1 MKAEGQAPS
10 RDERFPKALRLLKRR
25 EFLEV
30 QEKGQ
35 KVPVE
40 CLLGLV
46 RPNGRPHCRVGLTIS
61 SKVGNAVER
70 ARLRRLLR
78 ECFRK
83 RHGQWPPGVDVVLVV
98 RQSAKDA
105 PFPVVSRAFDG
116 ITRKLQR
123 LFPSVPRE
131 SPPR

>member
-1 MKAEGQAPS
+1 MKAEAGAPS
-10 RDERFPKALRLLKRR
+10 RDERFPKEVRLLKRR

-30 QEKGQ
+30 QDKGQ
-35 KVPVE
+35 KVPFE
-40 CLLGLV
+40 CLLGLA

-83 RHGQWPPGVDVVLVV
+83 RQGQWPAGVDVVLVV

-105 PFPVVSRAFDG
+105 PFAVVSRAFDG
-116 ITRKLQR
+116 VTRKLQR
-123 LFPSVPRE
+123 LFPAPRE
-131 SPPR
+131 PSR

>member
-1 MKAEGQAPS
+1 MKAEEKAPV
-10 RDERFPKALRLLKRR
+10 RDERFPKEVRLLKRR

-30 QEKGQ
+30 QDKGQ

-46 RPNGRPHCRVGLTIS
+46 RPNGRPHCRVGLTVS

-83 RHGQWPPGVDVVLVV
+83 RQAQWPPGVDVVLVV

-105 PFPVVSRAFDG
+105 PFAVVSRAFDG
-116 ITRKLQR
+116 LTRKLQR
-123 LFPSVPRE
+123 LYPSGARE
-131 SPPR
+131 SSR

>member
-1 MKAEGQAPS
+1 V
-10 RDERFPKALRLLKRR
+10 RDERFPKADRLLRRR

-30 QEKGQ
+30 QDKGQ
-35 KVPVE
+35 KIPAD
-40 CLLGLV
+40 CLLGLA
-46 RPNGRPHCRVGLTIS
+46 RPNGRPHSRVGLTVS

-83 RHGQWPPGVDVVLVV
+83 RKDQWPPGVDVVLVV

-105 PFPVVSRAFDG
+105 SYPVLSRAFDG
-116 ITRKLQR
+116 VTRKLQR
-123 LFPSVPRE
+123 LFPSGPRE
-131 SPPR
+131 SPR